1 VQTNQHSNQPLTV
14 RVAQADDRAA
24 LRRLAL
30 LDSRP
35 ADDGDELAGAAL
47 VAESCGEL
55 IAALPLNGGV
65 VIADPFK
72 PSADALTLL
81 RLRSRQLERAA

>member
-1 VQTNQHSNQPLTV
+1 MHTSHSSNHPLTV
-14 RVAQADDRAA
+14 RVAQADDRKA

-35 ADDGDELAGAAL
+35 ADDADDLAGAAL

-55 IAALPLNGGV
+55 IAALPLDGGAA
-65 VIADPFK
+65 IADPFK